1 MRRMLLDGG
10 GFGYF
15 GARRGLTAV
24 CGGIRTRV
32 GHSPETLGDEPAD
45 AKAGEPLETDGDA
58 HEPEHEE
65 HDEAH
70 EQARITSWNVLFVGV
85 FGHADEDATTSRER
99 QRLRVYLAPA
109 TSPKFVYGPLHFR
122 RLR

>member
-1 MRRMLLDGG
+1 MLLDGG
-10 GFGYF
+10 GLGYF
-15 GARRGLTAV
+15 AARRGRSAI
-24 CGGIRTRV
+24 CGRIRTRV
-32 GHSPETLGDEPAD
+32 GHSPETLGDETAD
-45 AKAGEPLETDGDA
+45 AKAREPLETDGDA
-58 HEPEHEE
+58 DETEHEE

-85 FGHADEDATTSRER
+85 FGHGDEDATTSCER
-99 QRLRVYLAPA
+99 QRPRVILAPA